1 MDERIEAFYAEAVG
15 TSGDRDLDHDERVE
29 PVVLK
34 ERDLEGVLIRTL
46 PDGKTLATWALFRA
60 GAGT

>member
-1 MDERIEAFYAEAVG
+1 
-15 TSGDRDLDHDERVE
+15 VE

-34 ERDLEGVLIRTL
+34 EHELEGMIRRGEIT
-46 PDGKTLATWALFRA
+46 DGKTLATWALFRA